1 MADVATNRGARLF
14 QELKFRGQWLDR
26 NGAVRA
32 KPTTFYYALCTAS
45 PAPTKD
51 TNLLSEL
58 TQVSGGGYT
67 SGGYA
72 IPANAAGFPS
82 IVEDDTLD
90 KSVATIIDVIVQ
102 ASGGAIPA
110 FGWVALTDDAAVVSD
125 RQVLGAFEVNPAVS
139 IADGTVKVLQGGKL
153 EDAPA

>member
-1 MADVATNRGARLF
+1 M
-14 QELKFRGQWLDR
+14 
-26 NGAVRA
+26 
-32 KPTTFYYALCTAS
+32 
-45 PAPTKD
+45 
-51 TNLLSEL
+51 
-58 TQVSGGGYT
+58 
-67 SGGYA
+67 
-72 IPANAAGFPS
+72 
-82 IVEDDTLD
+82 
-90 KSVATIIDVIVQ
+90 ATIIDVIVQ